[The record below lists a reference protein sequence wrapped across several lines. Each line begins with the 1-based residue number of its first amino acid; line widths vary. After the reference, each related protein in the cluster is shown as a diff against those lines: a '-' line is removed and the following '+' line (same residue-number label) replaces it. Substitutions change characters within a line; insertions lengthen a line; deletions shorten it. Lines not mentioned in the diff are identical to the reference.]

1 MKPIKPRQSD
11 RRDVARQASR
21 AVLRGNHE
29 AAAAL
34 YATIG
39 VPYSYVPSWQIE
51 GN

>member
-1 MKPIKPRQSD
+1 MKPTQNN
-11 RRDVARQASR
+11 RRDIARQASR

-29 AAAAL
+29 VAAAL